1 MATAILETLK
11 RQRSNIKRNITR
23 IRGMVDAK
31 EEEEQKSP
39 AELKCRLGILE
50 SYFKQALSVQSEIE
64 TMESTDSGRADLEDS
79 YITTKLAIQQLLGE
93 DLHNIV
99 FDHISAPSYSAPSRL
114 PRLALPSFDGNHKD
128 YKNFISSFLQLGPAL
143 EAVAAFP
150 VTGENYAKALE
161 RLKDRYDKPA
171 LIFVETIA
179 SIFILPPAAAASA
192 QQLRNLIDN
201 ASALYSALSS
211 LGSDAQISEAM
222 LIYVVMEKCDQQTKT
237 KWNESLD
244 YLTLPSWSQCTQ
256 ILERHCQFL
265 LSDEQSHGSERP
277 RPTRPPARSHN
288 SSFSL
293 TNAPCVY
300 CLAPS
305 HKLLGCDKFKDLNP
319 TARFDVVKTH
329 RLCLNCLCRGHQLS
343 SCPSRNRCRT
353 CNKAHHTLLHNNHS
367 LDSSRSHQPYPTAP
381 PLEAATHSHSHSGQ
395 KSQVMLAT
403 AMVLVKDALGTYW
416 PGRALLAS
424 CSQVN
429 FVTEDFAQ
437 RLRLRRERHAVQIR
451 SIGHSQTDIK
461 YCTTASVKSRISS
474 FVLSADLC
482 IIPQISYQP
491 DPAIDVSTWKLPENT
506 PLADE
511 RFYQSRHVNLL
522 LGTEAFFDAL
532 TVGQIRL
539 VPQGPLL
546 QKTQFGWVVTGR
558 LQQTA
563 PIEVSTCMA
572 LNASS
577 IDVNLKRLWELEA
590 VDSPPLQKPEHAI
603 CEEQYE
609 KTTCLDSTGRI
620 VVKLPF
626 KADPTRLGDSFD
638 IARRRFLSM
647 ERRLSKSPALRQQY
661 CDFMEEYEKL
671 GHMSPVI
678 HPKLHEP
685 HYYIP
690 NHCVLKPSSE
700 STKLRVV
707 FDASCRTSNQLSL
720 NDLLCVGPTLQED
733 LYLQLLKFRLHRYAI
748 TADVTK
754 MYRQVNLDIIDRKY
768 QYILWRAFSEDTLRT
783 YQLNTVTYGT
793 ADAPFLATRSL
804 NHLADVHQAD
814 CPIGV
819 AIIKSSFYVDDLLT
833 GADDLETLRIIKDQ
847 VTEILRRGHFPL
859 TKWHSN
865 YVGFMEDHASKK
877 LSSCGEGLASALGV
891 NWNQH
896 KDTLFFKF
904 IPRNHAT
911 RITKRS
917 ILSTASALFDPLGL
931 LSPLVV
937 VAKILLQELWLAG
950 LQWDESVPENIHT
963 AWSKCLES
971 FQTVSILSI
980 PRYCLQH
987 KMRSLQLHGFCDA
1000 SIRAYGCCVYL
1011 RSETSTGDVAVQLLT
1026 GKSRVA
1032 PVKKKSL
1039 PKLELCGAHL
1049 LGQLHAK
1056 LKPLLA
1062 DRKVSVYFWTDSQI
1076 VFHWLKQHSV
1086 TLSAFV
1092 GNRISEIQEWTADGQ
1107 WKFVPGES
1115 NPADTVS
1122 RGAATTEMAASM
1134 WFTGPQFLTQPSSQW
1149 PITPQI
1155 IDIDPTIV
1163 KAEQRR
1169 STFTTAVISNHVL
1182 QQLTHISSYNRC
1194 IRTIAYVFRFAN
1206 LSRGVKIVNPSLT
1219 SEELRR
1225 ALFSIVYNIQQHSSG
1240 HALIRVGGRLQ
1251 NADIPESE
1259 RHPLLLP
1266 SKSHFAWIY
1275 VRHLHLRNCHA
1286 GPKALVALIRLEY
1299 WIINARD
1306 LARRVVRSC
1315 IACVRFRPKLEN
1327 QLMGS
1332 LPLERVLPQQPF
1344 QRCGVDFCGPFNI
1357 YLRIRGKVP
1366 TKSYLAVF
1374 ICLASKAVHIEVVS
1388 DLSTKAFLAALK
1400 RMIARR
1406 SIPTDIFCDNGTN
1419 FVGAANHLQE
1429 LRAFLQDKATQ
1440 EVISSYL
1447 STDFITFHFI
1457 PPRAAHFGGLW
1468 EAAVKSAKS
1477 LLYRTLMNSRF
1488 TFEELCTIT
1497 TEVEAILNSRPL
1509 SPLSP
1514 DPNDFGALTPGHF
1527 LVGKSLRAPPERTV
1541 SSTHASSLERFDA
1554 VTASKQ
1560 QFWRRWSLEY
1570 LHELRSRT
1578 KWTTPSANI
1587 RANTMVI
1594 IHDDNLPPQRWKIG
1608 RVETVVPGKDG
1619 LVRVAHIRTSTGVC
1633 CRLVHKLAVLPTD
1646 SQSC

>member
-39 AELKCRLGILE
+39 AELQCRLGILE

-93 DLHNIV
+93 DLHNTV
-99 FDHISAPSYSAPSRL
+99 FDNISAPSYSAPSRL

-128 YKNFISSFLQLGPAL
+128 YKNFISSFLQLVNREQISNIDKFNHLRNCLKGPAL

-179 SIFILPPAAAASA
+179 PIFKLPPAAAS
-192 QQLRNLIDN
+192 N
-201 ASALYSALSS
+201 
-211 LGSDAQISEAM
+211 
-222 LIYVVMEKCDQQTKT
+222 
-237 KWNESLD
+237 
-244 YLTLPSWSQCTQ
+244 
-256 ILERHCQFL
+256 
-265 LSDEQSHGSERP
+265 
-277 RPTRPPARSHN
+277 
-288 SSFSL
+288 
-293 TNAPCVY
+293 
-300 CLAPS
+300 
-305 HKLLGCDKFKDLNP
+305 
-319 TARFDVVKTH
+319 
-329 RLCLNCLCRGHQLS
+329 
-343 SCPSRNRCRT
+343 
-353 CNKAHHTLLHNNHS
+353 
-367 LDSSRSHQPYPTAP
+367 
-381 PLEAATHSHSHSGQ
+381 
-395 KSQVMLAT
+395 
-403 AMVLVKDALGTYW
+403 
-416 PGRALLAS
+416 
-424 CSQVN
+424 
-429 FVTEDFAQ
+429 
-437 RLRLRRERHAVQIR
+437 
-451 SIGHSQTDIK
+451 
-461 YCTTASVKSRISS
+461 
-474 FVLSADLC
+474 LC

-491 DPAIDVSTWKLPENT
+491 DLAIDVSTWKLPENT

-511 RFYQSRHVNLL
+511 RFYQSRHVDLL

-539 VPQGPLL
+539 GPQGPLL

-563 PIEVSTCMA
+563 TIEVSTCMA

-690 NHCVLKPSSE
+690 HHCVLKPSSE

-754 MYRQVNLDIIDRKY
+754 MYRQPPHFWQHVASTTSLMFIK
-768 QYILWRAFSEDTLRT
+768 L
-783 YQLNTVTYGT
+783 TVKS
-793 ADAPFLATRSL
+793 A
-804 NHLADVHQAD
+804 
-814 CPIGV
+814 

-987 KMRSLQLHGFCDA
+987 KMRSLQLHGFCDT

-1049 LGQLHAK
+1049 LGQLYAK

-1062 DRKVSVYFWTDSQI
+1062 DRKFSVYFWTDSQI
-1076 VFHWLKQHSV
+1076 VLHWLKQHSV

-1115 NPADTVS
+1115 NPADIVS
-1122 RGAATTEMAASM
+1122 REAATTELAASM
-1134 WFTGPQFLTQPSSQW
+1134 
-1149 PITPQI
+1149 
-1155 IDIDPTIV
+1155 
-1163 KAEQRR
+1163 
-1169 STFTTAVISNHVL
+1169 
-1182 QQLTHISSYNRC
+1182 
-1194 IRTIAYVFRFAN
+1194 
-1206 LSRGVKIVNPSLT
+1206 
-1219 SEELRR
+1219 
-1225 ALFSIVYNIQQHSSG
+1225 
-1240 HALIRVGGRLQ
+1240 
-1251 NADIPESE
+1251 
-1259 RHPLLLP
+1259 
-1266 SKSHFAWIY
+1266 
-1275 VRHLHLRNCHA
+1275 
-1286 GPKALVALIRLEY
+1286 
-1299 WIINARD
+1299 
-1306 LARRVVRSC
+1306 
-1315 IACVRFRPKLEN
+1315 
-1327 QLMGS
+1327 
-1332 LPLERVLPQQPF
+1332 
-1344 QRCGVDFCGPFNI
+1344 
-1357 YLRIRGKVP
+1357 
-1366 TKSYLAVF
+1366 
-1374 ICLASKAVHIEVVS
+1374 
-1388 DLSTKAFLAALK
+1388 
-1400 RMIARR
+1400 
-1406 SIPTDIFCDNGTN
+1406 
-1419 FVGAANHLQE
+1419 
-1429 LRAFLQDKATQ
+1429 
-1440 EVISSYL
+1440 
-1447 STDFITFHFI
+1447 
-1457 PPRAAHFGGLW
+1457 
-1468 EAAVKSAKS
+1468 
-1477 LLYRTLMNSRF
+1477 
-1488 TFEELCTIT
+1488 
-1497 TEVEAILNSRPL
+1497 
-1509 SPLSP
+1509 
-1514 DPNDFGALTPGHF
+1514 
-1527 LVGKSLRAPPERTV
+1527 
-1541 SSTHASSLERFDA
+1541 
-1554 VTASKQ
+1554 
-1560 QFWRRWSLEY
+1560 
-1570 LHELRSRT
+1570 
-1578 KWTTPSANI
+1578 
-1587 RANTMVI
+1587 
-1594 IHDDNLPPQRWKIG
+1594 
-1608 RVETVVPGKDG
+1608 
-1619 LVRVAHIRTSTGVC
+1619 
-1633 CRLVHKLAVLPTD
+1633 
-1646 SQSC
+1646 

>member
-1 MATAILETLK
+1 MATVILETLK

-31 EEEEQKSP
+31 EEEKQKSP
-39 AELKCRLGILE
+39 AELQCRLGILE

-93 DLHNIV
+93 DLHNTV

-128 YKNFISSFLQLGPAL
+128 YKNFISSFLQLVNREQISNIDKFNHLRNCLKGPAL

-150 VTGENYAKALE
+150 VTRENYAKALE

-179 SIFILPPAAAASA
+179 SIFKLPPAAAASA
-192 QQLRNLIDN
+192 QQLRSLIDN

-305 HKLLGCDKFKDLNP
+305 HKLLGCDKFKELNP

-367 LDSSRSHQPYPTAP
+367 LDSSHSHQPYPTAP
-381 PLEAATHSHSHSGQ
+381 PLEAATHSHSYSGQ
-395 KSQVMLAT
+395 KSQVLLAT

-416 PGRALLAS
+416 PGRALLDS

-511 RFYQSRHVNLL
+511 RFYQSRHVDLL

-532 TVGQIRL
+532 TVGQERL
-539 VPQGPLL
+539 GPQGPLL
-546 QKTQFGWVVTGR
+546 QKTKFGWVVTGR

-563 PIEVSTCMA
+563 PIEVSTCMD

-577 IDVNLKRLWELEA
+577 IDVNLKRLRELEA

-626 KADPTRLGDSFD
+626 KADRTRLGDSFD

-690 NHCVLKPSSE
+690 HHCVLKPS
-700 STKLRVV
+700 
-707 FDASCRTSNQLSL
+707 N
-720 NDLLCVGPTLQED
+720 
-733 LYLQLLKFRLHRYAI
+733 
-748 TADVTK
+748 VTK

-768 QYILWRAFSEDTLRT
+768 QYILWRAFPEDTLHT

-793 ADAPFLATRSL
+793 AAAPFLAT
-804 NHLADVHQAD
+804 H
-814 CPIGV
+814 
-819 AIIKSSFYVDDLLT
+819 
-833 GADDLETLRIIKDQ
+833 DLETLRIIKDQ

-904 IPRNHAT
+904 IPRNNAT

-963 AWSKCLES
+963 AWSKCLKS

-1049 LGQLHAK
+1049 LGQLYAK

-1062 DRKVSVYFWTDSQI
+1062 DRKVSVYFWTDSQT
-1076 VFHWLKQHSV
+1076 VLHWLKQHSV

-1107 WKFVPGES
+1107 GKFVPGES
-1115 NPADTVS
+1115 NPADIVS
-1122 RGAATTEMAASM
+1122 RGAATTELAASM

-1149 PITPQI
+1149 PTTPQI

-1182 QQLTHISSYNRC
+1182 QQLTHISSYTRC

-1225 ALFSIVYNIQQHSSG
+1225 ALFSIVYNIQQQSLLEDFHSLQKAKPLTSHLKYLTPFLDSSSG

-1251 NADIPESE
+1251 NADIPKSE

-1275 VRHLHLRNCHA
+1275 
-1286 GPKALVALIRLEY
+1286 
-1299 WIINARD
+1299 IINARD

-1332 LPLERVLPQQPF
+1332 LPLERVLPQQ
-1344 QRCGVDFCGPFNI
+1344 CGVDFCGPFNI
-1357 YLRIRGKVP
+1357 YLRIRGKGP

-1406 SIPTDIFCDNGTN
+1406 SIPTDIFCERGTN

-1468 EAAVKSAKS
+1468 EAA
-1477 LLYRTLMNSRF
+1477 
-1488 TFEELCTIT
+1488 LCTIT

-1527 LVGKSLRAPPERTV
+1527 LVGKSLRALPERTV

-1633 CRLVHKLAVLPTD
+1633 CRPVHKLAVLPTD